1 MFVRPPTRELGA
13 AGASRRFEQR
23 LSSPTRPSY
32 SKGGANA
39 PGGDS
44 NRAMSRARA
53 FLDKIQPPDERVS
66 SPETVRKE
74 PRRLHAGAGVRDSS
88 ALSPTSCG
96 LRVASPSHRSM
107 QPSARH
113 ILGSPSPIQWAGRPN
128 SRCCHTPQS
137 PEARYARTNFQPA
150 NDCLFDFL
158 DGGSPPAESR
168 KFLALMKDGP
178 EIRRKKG
185 VCLDKK
191 STEEMRSEMIKIFQD
206 AKVLAPHS
214 RMPVLCV
221 WLTATRGI
229 SRPNRGDLRA

>member
-23 LSSPTRPSY
+23 LTSPTRPSY

-39 PGGDS
+39 PAGDS
-44 NRAMSRARA
+44 NRAMTRARA

-88 ALSPTSCG
+88 ALSPTNCG
-96 LRVASPSHRSM
+96 PRVVSPSNRSM

-113 ILGSPSPIQWAGRPN
+113 ILGSPSPVQGAGRPN
-128 SRCCHTPQS
+128 SRCHTPQS

-150 NDCLFDFL
+150 NDCLADFL
-158 DGGSPPAESR
+158 DGGSPPAAESR
-168 KFLALMKDGP
+168 KVLALMKDGP
-178 EIRRKKG
+178 ESRRKKD
-185 VCLDKK
+185 VYLDKK
-191 STEEMRSEMIKIFQD
+191 STEEMKSEMMKIFHD
-206 AKVLAPHS
+206 AKVLAPHC

-221 WLTATRGI
+221 WLTATRGV
-229 SRPNRGDLRA
+229 SRPNKE